1 MNHILSALPRADAR
15 WLLPRLKPVQLK
27 ARDEL
32 ETSNQP
38 VKRVFFIETGIAAVV
53 SNSGKASI
61 ALGLIGC
68 EGSSAV
74 AVMLGDT
81 RSPHSTV
88 MLNDGTALSA
98 SADELREAMEHCPRL
113 SGLLLRYVLAFYNQV
128 AHTALANAM
137 SSVEQR
143 VARWVLMTH
152 DRVAKHEIPLTHEL
166 IASMLGIRRA
176 GVSTALKQLENAKL
190 IEIGR
195 GCVRI
200 LKLKGIREI
209 AGDFYGL
216 PEKEF
221 LRLIGGAG
229 HR

>member
-53 SNSGKASI
+53 SNSGKARI

-88 MLNDGTALSA
+88 MLNDGTALSLPK
-98 SADELREAMEHCPRL
+98 SAHSMLWLPVVIPAITFGGEAPVVR
-113 SGLLLRYVLAFYNQV
+113 SQRGPGLLLMQN
-128 AHTALANAM
+128 ALL
-137 SSVEQR
+137 SS
-143 VARWVLMTH
+143 L
-152 DRVAKHEIPLTHEL
+152 LT
-166 IASMLGIRRA
+166 
-176 GVSTALKQLENAKL
+176 V
-190 IEIGR
+190 
-195 GCVRI
+195 
-200 LKLKGIREI
+200 
-209 AGDFYGL
+209 
-216 PEKEF
+216 
-221 LRLIGGAG
+221 
-229 HR
+229 

>member
-53 SNSGKASI
+53 SNSGKARI

-88 MLNDGTALSA
+88 MLNDGTALSLPK
-98 SADELREAMEHCPRL
+98 SAHSMLWLPVVICWDHLW
-113 SGLLLRYVLAFYNQV
+113 SGSPGR
-128 AHTALANAM
+128 
-137 SSVEQR
+137 
-143 VARWVLMTH
+143 
-152 DRVAKHEIPLTHEL
+152 PLTT
-166 IASMLGIRRA
+166 RA
-176 GVSTALKQLENAKL
+176 GASSHAKRPS
-190 IEIGR
+190 IFP
-195 GCVRI
+195 
-200 LKLKGIREI
+200 
-209 AGDFYGL
+209 AN
-216 PEKEF
+216 
-221 LRLIGGAG
+221 RLA
-229 HR
+229 H